1 MIQVNFTLWMVNIYL
16 FILAL
21 ISLHSTFKNNNDPF
35 EFTLRKVGYSTV
47 GSPTIYH
54 RTNAFGDRH
63 GGIPPSNLG
72 FYSSCTWLH
81 WNPKGL
87 AGVCACY
94 TDICVRAF
102 DVHRENLKFLSAF
115 TVPINK
121 TSPLPCHILTA
132 DRQTALHGAR

>member
-1 MIQVNFTLWMVNIYL
+1 MINIYL

-21 ISLHSTFKNNNDPF
+21 ISLHSVSINSNDPS
-35 EFTLRKVGYSTV
+35 EFTLKKVSYSTV

-63 GGIPPSNLG
+63 GGVPPPPSNLG

-81 WNPKGL
+81 RNPKGL
-87 AGVCACY
+87 AGMCACC

-102 DVHRENLKFLSAF
+102 DARRENLKFLSAF
-115 TVPINK
+115 TF
-121 TSPLPCHILTA
+121 PLIKHRPPPLLPHILTA
-132 DRQTALHGAR
+132 DRQTALRGARSDTAS